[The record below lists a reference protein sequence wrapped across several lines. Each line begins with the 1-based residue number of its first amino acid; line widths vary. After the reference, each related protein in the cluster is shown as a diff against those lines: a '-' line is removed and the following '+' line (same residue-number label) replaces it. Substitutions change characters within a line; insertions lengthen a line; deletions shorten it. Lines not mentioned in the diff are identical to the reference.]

1 MSHERFEKLV
11 IWQRSIELVE
21 SVYRLT
27 RGFPADEKSGL
38 AATLRRTVTAIPAKI
53 ADADG
58 QDDPDTIRQTFAEV
72 RGTIREMQTYFVIAR
87 RMRFIGHFN
96 YTSLRRRLRRID
108 RMLDAQIDLLTPEPP
123 QRKPAEP
130 ALQSA
135 A

>member
-27 RGFPADEKSGL
+27 RDFPADEKAGL

-58 QDDPDTIRQTFAEV
+58 QDDPDTIRQTLSGV
-72 RGTIREMQTYFVIAR
+72 RGSIREMQTYFVICR

-108 RMLDAQIDLLTPEPP
+108 RMLDTQADLL
-123 QRKPAEP
+123 KPDKP
-130 ALQSA
+130 HALPSRRLA